1 MHTKQA
7 IASRDGITLE
17 EFKTLLDVINVYD
30 PDDIAH
36 VYPEMGKPEFL
47 QDVRN
52 IFKKLLIIVKDHPDN
67 QPNEISTMTQKEL
80 DAVTEASF
88 GNP

>member
-1 MHTKQA
+1 MKTEHA
-7 IASRDGITLE
+7 IEARDSITLE
-17 EFKTLLDVINVYD
+17 EFKVLLDVVNVYD
-30 PDDIAH
+30 PNDIAH

-52 IFKKLLIIVKDHPDN
+52 IFKKLLIVVKEHPDN
-67 QPNEISTMTQKEL
+67 QPNEISTMTQEEL